1 MARNELLSPLPLC
14 RQSLL
19 MALVAHLND
28 RIAHERDLDDEWL
41 TVIYQKAHSPLIRPH
56 RVNRLI
62 LYKNYRQIYRQRE
75 ARS

>member
-1 MARNELLSPLPLC
+1 MARNEPLSPLPLC
-14 RQSLL
+14 HQSQL

-41 TVIYQKAHSPLIRPH
+41 TVIYQKAHSLQIHPR
-56 RVNRLI
+56 RVNRPI
-62 LYKNYRQIYRQRE
+62 LYKSYRQIYRLRE

>member
-1 MARNELLSPLPLC
+1 
-14 RQSLL
+14 

-41 TVIYQKAHSPLIRPH
+41 IVIYQKVHSPLIRPH
-56 RVNRLI
+56 RVIRPI
-62 LYKNYRQIYRQRE
+62 LYKSYRQIYRQRE

>member
-1 MARNELLSPLPLC
+1 MPLC

-19 MALVAHLND
+19 MAIVAHLND

-56 RVNRLI
+56 RVNRPI
-62 LYKNYRQIYRQRE
+62 LYKSYRQIYRQHE
-75 ARS
+75 AQS